1 MRGPELQIRHLSVGA
16 PAVMIVSREPHL
28 ALKPHDTRLRALL
41 GLHGAEPLARQNG
54 SAGLHWRGDDELG
67 SWLMIDYFD
76 VGAELLDKRCNQ
88 LQAQT
93 CLRLPLSTRV

>member
-1 MRGPELQIRHLSVGA
+1 MRGPELQIRHLSVGV
-16 PAVMIVSREPHL
+16 PVVMTDSREPDL
-28 ALKPHDTRLRALL
+28 ALKPHDTRLRARALL

-76 VGAELLDKRCNQ
+76 VGADLLD
-88 LQAQT
+88 
-93 CLRLPLSTRV
+93 